1 MSRDARIRDFLSS
14 LDWGTLEWGARSDL
28 ANACG
33 ISNASVYKWEN
44 GLTTPR
50 QRYWAEIEKVFGLE
64 IGAIAEAAGLIDQA
78 ERDVELDLLKARVSR
93 LTRSA
98 SEIAR
103 ELDDIASLLDR
114 VS

>member
-50 QRYWAEIEKVFGLE
+50 KRYWSEIEKVFGLE
-64 IGAIAEAAGLIDQA
+64 LGAIAEAAGLIDSS
-78 ERDVELDLLKARVSR
+78 ERDAELELLKGRVSR
-93 LTRSA
+93 LTRDVGDV
-98 SEIAR
+98 AR
-103 ELDDIASLLDR
+103 ELHDIAALLER